1 MKKILGSML
10 LGFLLFTGNVY
21 SANSILIDAKQ
32 DAALPLLFETSG
44 NYTYEVK
51 NKDTNNYSFKEKIS
65 FTGIK
70 GIRPNVM
77 IGKNRH
83 EDRYIKNAEVSGG
96 ELDGDVV
103 GRHME
108 QRTEEGLIYGAG
120 IDFIT
125 PEANGFVLFG
135 GISYDHTKLDYE
147 KIEWMDLTVN
157 EATDPD
163 SINRYNYL
171 LGDKVRIDNY
181 IFTLGISKSIL
192 LKNNRKFKPYISAS
206 YIYTIYKYQT
216 PGYIVVKKDEGTVPI
231 SLGFILQMDKDVSL
245 DVSSGY
251 DPREK
256 TITTSI
262 ALSLQF

>member
-1 MKKILGSML
+1 M
-10 LGFLLFTGNVY
+10 
-21 SANSILIDAKQ
+21 
-32 DAALPLLFETSG
+32 
-44 NYTYEVK
+44 
-51 NKDTNNYSFKEKIS
+51 EK
-65 FTGIK
+65 
-70 GIRPNVM
+70 
-77 IGKNRH
+77 
-83 EDRYIKNAEVSGG
+83 
-96 ELDGDVV
+96 
-103 GRHME
+103 
-108 QRTEEGLIYGAG
+108 RTEEGLVYGAG

-125 PEANGFVLFG
+125 PEYSGIVLFG

-147 KIEWMDLTVN
+147 KIEWMTMDYT
-157 EATDPD
+157 TDPD
-163 SINRYNYL
+163 TVIRDNYL
-171 LGDKVRIDNY
+171 FGDKVRIDNY
-181 IFTLGISKSIL
+181 VFTLGISKSIL

-216 PGYIVVKKDEGTVPI
+216 PGEMVKKEDEGTVPI